1 MKMVPRILI
10 CDDKNFEA
18 LEYRQILESRGLRVV
33 KIFSNGQE
41 LLEWVRQNPRSAD
54 IVLLDIIMPVL
65 DGYAAFHE
73 LRKEAP
79 DLKVIFISVENS
91 APLIKTVL
99 AMGALDFITRPVK
112 RDVLAER
119 LLKAVGR

>member
-1 MKMVPRILI
+1 MNPRILI

-18 LEYRQILESRGLRVV
+18 LEFRQILESRKFKVLQVCR
-33 KIFSNGQE
+33 NGKE
-41 LLEWVRQNPRSAD
+41 LLDWVRNNPKSAD
-54 IVLLDIIMPVL
+54 VVIMDIIMPVV

-73 LRKEAP
+73 LKKLAP
-79 DLKVIFISVENS
+79 EIKVIFVSVENS

-119 LLKAVGR
+119 VIKALEKT